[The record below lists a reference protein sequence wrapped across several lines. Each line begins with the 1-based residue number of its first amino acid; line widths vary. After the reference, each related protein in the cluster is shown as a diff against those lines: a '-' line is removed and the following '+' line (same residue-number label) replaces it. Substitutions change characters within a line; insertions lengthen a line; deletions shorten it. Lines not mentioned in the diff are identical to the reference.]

1 MTDTIFSEMF
11 KPRDAKEVEKKL
23 KTAEHAMQ
31 VASDRARRCLSM
43 EEFKAYKDSF
53 QRASDSLLDALIAY
67 NHQFSL
73 SENGCIEKYAMKVNR
88 LLTKA
93 QDVREL
99 LNVIE
104 TASKRGVKKD
114 ADEI

>member
-1 MTDTIFSEMF
+1 MTDTIFQDIF

-43 EEFKAYKDSF
+43 EEFKAYRDSF

-67 NHQFSL
+67 NHQFSI
-73 SENGCIEKYAMKVNR
+73 SDNGDLNKYAMKVNR

-99 LNVIE
+99 LNTID
-104 TASKRGVKKD
+104 TASKRAVKKD
-114 ADEI
+114 EDE